1 MVSVIVELWLK
12 YSTYREEGIFKTCT
26 IKMILLQEWFVGW
39 NTRYCSHVASIVQM
53 LKESEGFFESSE
65 GQEMACFHY
74 CLAIARER
82 CRVLMLRIPRPVLPL
97 TQTLSPFY
105 PRNMMDSKLPNKA
118 SWACI
123 WLRKPRIS
131 FGDGYLS
138 REWPFSHHTPFVVH
152 PHAVH
157 VSFPCPRRLN
167 MVFGGVSPPGML
179 FKNKSQEFTRHIFFT
194 SDLWNL
200 TFTF

>member
-1 MVSVIVELWLK
+1 MRCSPCPRVCNLSPEIDIYTENYNKNVVSVIVELWLK

-131 FGDGYLS
+131 FGDG
-138 REWPFSHHTPFVVH
+138 
-152 PHAVH
+152 
-157 VSFPCPRRLN
+157 
-167 MVFGGVSPPGML
+167 
-179 FKNKSQEFTRHIFFT
+179 
-194 SDLWNL
+194 
-200 TFTF
+200 